1 MGNYIPVGTLGS
13 RTMAARSPRFGIDHP
28 TIVPTNAA
36 DEATNGAGE
45 PSATDRTGED
55 DESEPRSA

>member
-1 MGNYIPVGTLGS
+1 
-13 RTMAARSPRFGIDHP
+13 MAARSPRFGIDHP